1 VSCDPAVEES
11 AVPGHRVGDP
21 TGGQHPPHGGLV
33 AGHHRPVRG
42 VSYTPVFVSPDDGWG
57 AAVEPLES
65 HDPEMIGRY
74 RLRARL
80 GAGGMGQVYLG
91 EDAAGALVALKVVH
105 PGLAHDARFRSR
117 FRREVEVSRRVT
129 GRWVAA
135 VVDADPDA
143 RAPWLAT
150 EYVPGPSLDAAVT
163 AAGPLP
169 EVTVRALAHGLAAA
183 LGAIHQAGVVH
194 RDVKPSN
201 VLLDADHPRL
211 IDFGISRAIDGTRM
225 TSTGVVIGTPAFM
238 SPEQIAGAEA
248 GAASDVFSLGSVLV
262 YAATGR
268 GPFGD
273 LAPVV
278 LMLRISQHDPDLTGV
293 PEALRGPMAACLAKR
308 PQDRPT
314 PAELGELLGPVDGDG
329 PGWLSPT
336 IAALVPDAGTAVPAT
351 GVGEGTRVET
361 TPADPT
367 APRGVNRRLVLAAIG
382 VGSAALAGTV
392 ALGVA
397 LNASA
402 DGGAS
407 APPPGP
413 PAPRVRWTVPFAD
426 TINAGGF
433 ELAWAVDASTLY
445 AHTREGVMR
454 AWDTTTGTERWSTP
468 GWLRPDTGI
477 DPRVTLAPIGD
488 VLVIA
493 TGSVVAALD
502 AATGRRRWEV
512 PRSVSIAR
520 IGVAEGVVVGTT
532 SDGMTAL
539 DVWTGRRLWATS
551 GDQLATHNNVAAQ
564 PGVFFAAATW
574 PDRLEAR
581 DLRSG
586 ELRWSYPTGNESLA
600 WVVAAGDLA
609 IVGYQDV
616 VLAVD
621 AATGQ
626 PRWNSPLPLGGSA
639 LHGYGLT
646 MAGDVL
652 VALVEGRTGRDV
664 LRGLDPASGA
674 ERWAVPDDVSSDLL
688 TADGSV
694 YLVHGPTSGYPTAA
708 YDAATGAQRW
718 RYSSPGEISEPV
730 AARGPD
736 AYLLSPRSSAP

>member
-1 VSCDPAVEES
+1 
-11 AVPGHRVGDP
+11 
-21 TGGQHPPHGGLV
+21 
-33 AGHHRPVRG
+33 
-42 VSYTPVFVSPDDGWG
+42 VFVSPDDGWG
-57 AAVEPLES
+57 AAVEPLGS

-80 GAGGMGQVYLG
+80 GAGGMGRVYLG
-91 EDAAGALVALKVVH
+91 QDAAGAHVALKMVH

-129 GRWVAA
+129 GPWVAA

-143 RAPWLAT
+143 PEPWLAT

-163 AAGPLP
+163 AAGSLP
-169 EVTVRALAHGLAAA
+169 EATVRVLAHGLAAA
-183 LGAIHQAGVVH
+183 LGAIHEAGVVH

-211 IDFGISRAIDGTRM
+211 IDFGISRAVDGTRM

-238 SPEQIAGAEA
+238 SPEQIAGAEVS
-248 GAASDVFSLGSVLV
+248 AASDVFSLGSVLV

-268 GPFGD
+268 GPFGE

-278 LMLRISQHDPDLTGV
+278 LMLRISQHEPDLTGV

-314 PAELGELLGPVDGDG
+314 PAELGALLGPVDGDG
-329 PGWLSPT
+329 AGWLPPT
-336 IAALVPDAGTAVPAT
+336 IAALAPDAGEPTQM
-351 GVGEGTRVET
+351 ET
-361 TPADPT
+361 TPADPA
-367 APRGVNRRLVLAAIG
+367 APRRVNRRLVLAAIG

-402 DGGAS
+402 DSGAPA
-407 APPPGP
+407 APPG
-413 PAPRVRWTVPFAD
+413 PRVRWTVPFAD
-426 TINAGGF
+426 TVDAGGF
-433 ELAWAVDASTLY
+433 ELAWAVDATTLY
-445 AHTREGVMR
+445 AHTAGGIVR
-454 AWDTTTGTERWSTP
+454 AWDTTTGTERWSAP
-468 GWLRPDTGI
+468 GWLRPDTGVPA
-477 DPRVTLAPIGD
+477 DVTLAPIGD

-493 TGSVVAALD
+493 TGSVVAGLD

-512 PRSVSIAR
+512 PRSAAGAR
-520 IGVAEGVVVGTT
+520 VGVAEGVVVGTT
-532 SDGMTAL
+532 SDGMMAL
-539 DVWTGRRLWATS
+539 DVRTGRRLWATS
-551 GDQLATHNNVAAQ
+551 GDQFATYNNVAAQ
-564 PGVFFAAATW
+564 YGVIFAAATS

-586 ELRWSYPTGNESLA
+586 ELRWSHPTGNESLA
-600 WVVAAGDLA
+600 WVVAAGDVA
-609 IVGYQDV
+609 VVGYEDAL
-616 VLAVD
+616 LAVD

-626 PRWNSPLPLGGSA
+626 PRWNSPLPLGGNA
-639 LHGYGLT
+639 VLGNGLS
-646 MAGDVL
+646 MVGDVL
-652 VALVEGRTGRDV
+652 VVLAEGRTGRNV
-664 LRGLDPASGA
+664 IRGLDPASGA

-694 YLVHGPTSGYPTAA
+694 YLVHGPASGYPTAA
-708 YDAATGAQRW
+708 YDAATGVQRW
-718 RYSSPGEISEPV
+718 RYGNLGDIFQPV

-736 AYLLSPRSSAP
+736 AYLFSSQELRAVSSP